1 VRSDLLYVPTLSRYR
16 LAWMDLRYGAAM
28 ATVDECRTALRTV
41 VARLAA
47 DREWVARLARLS
59 LDRAVACHIADLD
72 VYFHGRLQGGEL
84 IGIADGDD
92 PRAQIRLNVKGD
104 DLLAMVDGKL
114 NFVGAWATG
123 RLSVKASFGDLF
135 KLRKL
140 L

>member
-1 VRSDLLYVPTLSRYR
+1 
-16 LAWMDLRYGAAM
+16 M

-41 VARLAA
+41 AGRLAA
-47 DREWVARLARLS
+47 DRDWVARLARLG
-59 LDRAVACHIADLD
+59 LDRAVACHITDLD
-72 VYFHGRLQGGEL
+72 VYFHGRLKGGEL
-84 IGIADGDD
+84 MDITDGDD

-114 NFVGAWATG
+114 NFVSSWATG